1 MDTCKQ
7 EIIIGLM
14 LVLLWKM
21 LFYKS
26 IYFHKVFKHIRPHQ
40 QEDLILL
47 DNTLGTLEW
56 IQTREIAQ
64 QLLIKLNLGKMGS
77 LGIRNATTLTNDQLQ
92 STSTHESTLHSY
104 KCSDCWIR
112 QENIVLEAD
121 GVQNGFVSR
130 NNYGNSK
137 KEME

>member
-7 EIIIGLM
+7 EMIIGLM
-14 LVLLWKM
+14 LVLHWKI
-21 LFYKS
+21 LFHKI

-56 IQTREIAQ
+56 IPTQGTSQ
-64 QLLIKLNLGKMGS
+64 QLLIKLNLRKMGS
-77 LGIRNATTLTNDQLQ
+77 LGRRNTTILTNDQLQ
-92 STSTHESTLHSY
+92 SISTHESTLHSY

-112 QENIVLEAD
+112 QENIGLKANR
-121 GVQNGFVSR
+121 VQNDFVSR
-130 NNYGNSK
+130 NNYENSK